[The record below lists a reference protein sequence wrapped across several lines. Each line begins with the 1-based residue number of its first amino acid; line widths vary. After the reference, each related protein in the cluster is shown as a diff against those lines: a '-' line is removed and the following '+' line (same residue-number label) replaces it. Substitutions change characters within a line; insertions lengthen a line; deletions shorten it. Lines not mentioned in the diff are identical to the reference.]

1 MKAIPIALL
10 ALLVTSSPAQSSS
23 GFDCSYAPSQSKAVA
38 AISGA
43 AGGASATIGA
53 VASATGMTV
62 VSHSSGAM
70 ILTGS
75 SGYIA
80 GTIGTA
86 AAVPVIVG
94 VSLLVGGAA
103 VTVEV
108 VCANKNHPE
117 QVAKVH
123 EAAAEFSSRF
133 KDAMRD
139 TKVAVGEMKKKISP
153 ATDKAVVKIKQAAQD
168 VWQYA
173 YRKNVAVD
181 SEINK

>member
-1 MKAIPIALL
+1 VKVIHITLLVFL
-10 ALLVTSSPAQSSS
+10 ALVSSGQSSPV
-23 GFDCSYAPSQSKAVA
+23 FDCSYAPSQSKAVA

-94 VSLLVGGAA
+94 VSLLVGGTA
-103 VTVEV
+103 VVVEV

-117 QVAKVH
+117 QVAKVY
-123 EAAAEFSSRF
+123 EAATEFSIRF
-133 KDAMRD
+133 KDAMRN
-139 TKVAVGEMKKKISP
+139 TKVAVGEMEKKISP
-153 ATDKAVVKIKQAAQD
+153 ATDKAVVKIKQIAED
-168 VWQYA
+168 VWKYA
-173 YRKNVAVD
+173 YK
-181 SEINK
+181 KK